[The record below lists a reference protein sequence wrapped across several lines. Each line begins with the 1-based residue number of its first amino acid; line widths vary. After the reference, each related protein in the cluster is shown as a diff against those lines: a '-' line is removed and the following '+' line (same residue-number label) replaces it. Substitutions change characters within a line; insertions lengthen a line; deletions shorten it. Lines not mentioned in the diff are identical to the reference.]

1 MFTVL
6 KHQTAVASCDTL
18 NAAISLVNT
27 LEAGLNRL
35 TTHSPFTIVRTEDLP
50 GQHELTDWCS

>member
-6 KHQTAVASCDTL
+6 NHQTAVASCDTL

-27 LEAGLNRL
+27 LEAGLDRL
-35 TTHSPFTIVRTEDLP
+35 VTHSPYTIVRTENL
-50 GQHELTDWCS
+50 

>member
-6 KHQTAVASCDTL
+6 NHQTAVASCDTL

-27 LEAGLNRL
+27 LEAGLDRL
-35 TTHSPFTIVRTEDLP
+35 VTHSPYTIVRTEDL
-50 GQHELTDWCS
+50 